1 MKQTYL
7 LAAILSALSPLVS
20 AADNEIPG
28 EIVVTATRIEQ
39 PLNKTLSS
47 TTVITKEDIKNSQA
61 TDVATILRSVA
72 GVEISQNGGT
82 GKSAAVFMRG
92 SNSTQVL
99 VLLDG
104 VRINSATYGT
114 TSIEQLMLDQIE
126 RIEVVRGNVSSLY
139 GSDAIGGVIQIFTK
153 HGHGAP
159 AFNVSEGVGSHGTQ
173 RLAAGLGGSVEGND
187 FNIQASRF
195 NTEGVSSMNPAIKPK
210 NINPD
215 NDGYDNTSVSA
226 NVRHAFNADHSLSA
240 SIFNSQG
247 SNQYDSASGLP
258 TDINNNEVRVS
269 KSSLTSDNRLSE
281 TWQSKIQLAQGSDTY
296 QDFKNGA
303 PVANG
308 SIYKTTNQQLS
319 WQNTLRIDEEKSF
332 LAGVESLGQKVSS
345 DVQPG
350 YTQTERTVNS
360 LFVGYTGNYGAH
372 QLQTNLRHDNNSQYG
387 TANTGLLGYGYAFNQ
402 AWRATASYSTAFR
415 APTFNELYY
424 PGYGNTALRPEHSQH
439 TEAGLHYV
447 ENAHN
452 VSLVWFD
459 NRTRDLISAVLVDP
473 ATYKYQAQNVNEAR
487 VDGVELSYAVQLA
500 DTGVKV
506 AATTQTPR
514 DLITGKALAGRANQ
528 HGSVGVTQKMGALQ
542 LGGEW
547 QYSDS
552 RISGVQTLEPYSVI
566 NFTAGYALNKELKLS
581 LRADNLT
588 NQNDSNVYGYNPLGR
603 TLLVS
608 MSYQQ

>member
-1 MKQTYL
+1 MKQTHL
-7 LAAILSALSPLVS
+7 LAAILSALSPFAS

-72 GVEISQNGGT
+72 GVEIAQNGGT

-153 HGHGAP
+153 HGRGAP

-173 RLAAGLGGSVEGND
+173 RLAAGLGGSVEGTD

-240 SIFNSQG
+240 SVFNSQG

-269 KSSLTSDNRLSE
+269 KSALTSDNRISK

-332 LAGVESLGQKVSS
+332 LAGVESLGQQVSS

-424 PGYGNTALRPEHSQH
+424 PGYGNTALKPEHSQH

-447 ENAHN
+447 ENAHD

-459 NRTRDLISAVLVDP
+459 NRTSDLINAVLVDP
-473 ATYKYQAQNVNEAR
+473 ATFKYQAQNVNEAR
-487 VDGVELSYAVQLA
+487 VDGVELSYAVQFA

-514 DLITGKALAGRANQ
+514 DLVTGKALAGRANQ

-603 TLLVS
+603 TFFVS